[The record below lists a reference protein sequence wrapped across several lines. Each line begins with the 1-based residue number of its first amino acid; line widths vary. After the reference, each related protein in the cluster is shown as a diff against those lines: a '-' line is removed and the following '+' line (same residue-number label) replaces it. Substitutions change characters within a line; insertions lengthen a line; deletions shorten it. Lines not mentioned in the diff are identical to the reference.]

1 MLAAH
6 GLKPSSVPQ
15 PSWAKHLSTDV
26 RARSY
31 PQDNSGPLS
40 CSDRSLN
47 HSAMT
52 PGQNALDLPKPQ
64 PDLLPIPHTKSRL
77 CSVGLWDETR
87 EGLPQAELA
96 AGLRD
101 DVIRHIL
108 GPLYA
113 VLPVSLDPKVRWAA
127 LYRFQVALA
136 AEGIKNSVFDLE
148 SALWAWLGGK
158 PPTSLNVRAQAISR
172 RFRSFG
178 GMNIYIAP
186 LNLSQRDIA
195 YVEGVRVVTPLSLA
209 VELAGSIASDADV
222 PRTKIARLITDYPDR
237 VAATFD
243 PKTGHSP
250 VECELSPEDVDMML
264 AQCDRFARFGTKRQT
279 LVKRRLREIIA
290 DLLTTRPELG

>member
-1 MLAAH
+1 M
-6 GLKPSSVPQ
+6 
-15 PSWAKHLSTDV
+15 
-26 RARSY
+26 
-31 PQDNSGPLS
+31 
-40 CSDRSLN
+40 N

-136 AEGIKNSVFDLE
+136 AEGIKNSVFDHE

-243 PKTGHSP
+243 PSTGHSP
-250 VECELSPEDVDMML
+250 EQCELRPEDVDTML
-264 AQCDRFARFGTKRQT
+264 ARCDRFARFGAKRQT
-279 LVKRRLREIIA
+279 LVKRRIREIIA
-290 DLLTTRPELG
+290 DLLTTHPELG

>member
-6 GLKPSSVPQ
+6 GLKPSSVQ
-15 PSWAKHLSTDV
+15 RQSSAKRPPTDV

-47 HSAMT
+47 HSAMS
-52 PGQNALDLPKPQ
+52 PGQNVLDIPKPQ

-77 CSVGLWDETR
+77 CSVALWDEMR
-87 EGLPQAELA
+87 ERLPPAEIA

-101 DVIRHIL
+101 DLIRHIL

-113 VLPVSLDPKVRWAA
+113 ALPVSLDPKARWAA

-136 AEGIKNSVFDLE
+136 AEGIKNSVFDHE

-158 PPTSLNVRAQAISR
+158 PPTSLNVRARAISR
-172 RFRSFG
+172 RFRAFG
-178 GMNIYIAP
+178 GVNIYIAP

-209 VELAGSIASDADV
+209 VELAGSIASDADL

-243 PKTGHSP
+243 PSTGHSP
-250 VECELSPEDVDMML
+250 EQCDLRPEDVDTML
-264 AQCDRFARFGTKRQT
+264 ARCDRFARFGAKRQT
-279 LVKRRLREIIA
+279 LVKRRIREIIA
-290 DLLTTRPELG
+290 DLLTTHPELD

>member
-6 GLKPSSVPQ
+6 GLKPSSVQ
-15 PSWAKHLSTDV
+15 RQSSAKRPPTDV

-31 PQDNSGPLS
+31 PQDSSGPLS
-40 CSDRSLN
+40 CAGRNLK
-47 HSAMT
+47 HRAMS
-52 PGQNALDLPKPQ
+52 PGHNVLDIPKPQ

-77 CSVGLWDETR
+77 CSVALWDEMR
-87 EGLPQAELA
+87 EGLSQAELA

-101 DVIRHIL
+101 DLIRHIL

-113 VLPVSLDPKVRWAA
+113 ALPVSLDPKVTWAA

-136 AEGIKNSVFDLE
+136 AEGIKNSVFDHE

-158 PPTSLNVRAQAISR
+158 PPTSLSVRARAVSR
-172 RFRSFG
+172 RFRAFG

-195 YVEGVRVVTPLSLA
+195 YVEGVRVVAPLSLA